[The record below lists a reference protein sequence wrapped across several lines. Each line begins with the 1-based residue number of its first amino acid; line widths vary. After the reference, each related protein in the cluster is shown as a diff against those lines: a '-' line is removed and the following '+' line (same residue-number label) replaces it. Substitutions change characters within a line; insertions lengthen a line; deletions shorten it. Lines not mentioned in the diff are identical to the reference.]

1 MQLRVFFLFI
11 LIVISSSCQF
21 FNVDKKNNIQVLD
34 TIIDFSSVDVSPSFK
49 VCDSIIDKKAK
60 TDCFRNTIHQEIFD
74 NLSKQ
79 KIQIKKPISEIIQVQ
94 LEINNKGVVSLKK
107 IETSILLQ
115 EAIPNLDSLITQSLL
130 QLPKLFPAIK
140 RGIPVTTQYQLP
152 IQIDVK

>member
-1 MQLRVFFLFI
+1 
-11 LIVISSSCQF
+11 
-21 FNVDKKNNIQVLD
+21 KKINLQELD
-34 TIIDFSSVDVSPSFK
+34 TVIDFSSVDVSPSFK

-60 TDCFRNTIHQEIFD
+60 TDCFRNTIHQEIFN

-79 KIQIKKPISEIIQVQ
+79 KISAKNPISEIIQVQ
-94 LEINNKGVVSLKK
+94 LEIDNKGNVSLKM
-107 IETSILLQ
+107 IEASLLLQ

-130 QLPKLFPAIK
+130 QLPTLFPAIK